1 MEIRGRFEG
10 KLRTAIKKKK
20 KTTIAFCTEYT
31 EDNKSGA
38 RMAERRIQ
46 ERLYRGVLVLE
57 EEQKLNKRL
66 RPRSIPD
73 VENSAPKPQRS
84 VTHSI
89 LIRSCEIWL
98 RAWILEGHKII
109 YSLDKVRPTCSKKV
123 ACVNQG
129 KQLIRGQ
136 VRTIQA
142 LTNKIVLSVIHF
154 Q

>member
-1 MEIRGRFEG
+1 
-10 KLRTAIKKKK
+10 
-20 KTTIAFCTEYT
+20 
-31 EDNKSGA
+31 
-38 RMAERRIQ
+38 MAERRSQ

-73 VENSAPKPQRS
+73 VKNSAPKPQRS

-89 LIRSCEIWL
+89 PIRSCEIRL

-109 YSLDKVRPTCSKKV
+109 YSLSQADQVRPTCCKKV

-142 LTNKIVLSVIHF
+142 LTNKIVLSVIHV